1 MQHGKVFFGHI
12 YILALVS
19 IFCMYLLL
27 NLMTVRPHRPSNVTR
42 EFPPSLLMLQG
53 GAGRREI
60 GVDCTLVIVPFPVSG
75 DAEQPRPVAVVD
87 WLSKHMR
94 RRALH
99 AVCACVRC
107 A

>member
-1 MQHGKVFFGHI
+1 MATALSCVLCCATWRPAPQQQTHDVQHGKVFFGHI

-53 GAGRREI
+53 NS
-60 GVDCTLVIVPFPVSG
+60 LLPF
-75 DAEQPRPVAVVD
+75 
-87 WLSKHMR
+87 
-94 RRALH
+94 
-99 AVCACVRC
+99 
-107 A
+107 